1 MFDFDQL
8 NASINGVFG
17 ESVSYQPAAGGA
29 PFAVTGVVVDSF
41 RTPYYKDDG
50 SVGYTTTAPAIGV
63 RLADF
68 PAKPVKNDV
77 LTRLKT
83 GDRFMVLDVHSDG
96 IGWLNLILKVAK

>member
-8 NASINGVFG
+8 NVAINGVFG

-29 PFAVTGVVVDSF
+29 PLAVSGVVVNSF
-41 RTPYYKDDG
+41 RTPFYKEDG
-50 SVGYTTTAPAIGV
+50 TVGYTTTAPAIGV

-68 PAKPVKNDV
+68 PAKPVKNDT

-83 GDRFMVLDVHSDG
+83 GDRFMVVNVHSDG
-96 IGWLNLILKVAK
+96 MGWLNLILKVTQ